1 MPEYI
6 IKKGDTLSKIAK
18 NNNISLSELTKLNS
32 IKDPNN
38 IQYGNKI
45 IIPNS
50 SNKVNYTIKKG
61 DTLNDLA
68 IKHKIK
74 LNDLI
79 NLNQIEDPNKINY
92 GQKIYIPNLQTV
104 PIKKETP
111 KIVSNYPKITSNNSN
126 SKSANPL
133 DLTGYFQD
141 IKSKIVLPKK
151 EVTKQNLLSENNY
164 TFPNPIQT
172 ILKTPIKKEVTK
184 QTLKNEQNRTEEPDV
199 LEDLYNSTKGS
210 YLKYSQMAK
219 TTFDRKIKPIFVG
232 TEDSKQSISKMDF
245 TKPVVVDKPI
255 NYDFIIGNKIPDIEF
270 GKDIYHTSKY
280 IDLSNP
286 EIKTKYHN
294 RGDKIKESIPFKQI
308 LFSNFDNKKFDDV
321 HYLKNNNK
329 LSSNKYYIGTDYQGK
344 LIMGTKDE
352 VQNINGVVSDFAVIK
367 NVTGFS
373 KTNSNSL
380 KVVKSKYAKNSVD
393 PILTTDNGEISI
405 NILGGTDNEG
415 NNKYG
420 QWYGGS
426 IIVTSP
432 DNKKKV
438 LISGSLNEVNQGLEK
453 FKKDNSL
460 NKVNV
465 IKVDNGSFSRQFASE
480 SNSINQDFWD
490 KYEGLN
496 NSGGNAIY
504 QYKDGGKVIANSMDL
519 SNIGGD
525 RMMKKMQGGGMAE
538 YNNINYDTLGEIDYT
553 VDPFTLQPL
562 YSDINFQSTMQNY
575 NPNYFENRQV
585 NKDNKITTY
594 PKIKNNIT
602 DRVDDSS
609 MFQETSESFKR
620 NFSNMSGGMKK
631 FAGGIGAT
639 NPADAV
645 LGAVNMVGDVTT
657 GAISAFAKP
666 GSKGAA
672 YAEGSQ
678 MAQSVVKPLENI
690 PIVGQASKLISGVIG
705 GALNARKQ
713 GIEDEETAKRDKQLE
728 YLTRNTM
735 NVNQPSYYG
744 NYMAKY
750 GANPKMM
757 EQRVID
763 DIYSDFDKYLK
774 LT

>member
-104 PIKKETP
+104 SIKKETP
-111 KIVSNYPKITSNNSN
+111 KIVSNYHNITSNNSN

-184 QTLKNEQNRTEEPDV
+184 QTQKNQQNRTEEPDV
-199 LEDLYNSTKGS
+199 LEDLYNLTKGS

-219 TTFDRKIKPIFVG
+219 TTFDRKIKPIFLG